1 VVQEG
6 SEQVLSADSQGMA
19 RQLRSL
25 TQVQKKKLSN
35 SHAALNP
42 QEAKPLR

>member
-1 VVQEG
+1 VDQEA
-6 SEQVLSADSQGMA
+6 SEQALYADSQGTL

-35 SHAALNP
+35 SHATLNP
-42 QEAKPLR
+42 QEAKP

>member
-1 VVQEG
+1 VVQEA
-6 SEQVLSADSQGMA
+6 SEQALSADSQGTA

-35 SHAALNP
+35 SHVTLNP
-42 QEAKPLR
+42 QDAKP